1 MKISR
6 FFILVLFVSCSLFLV
21 SFANAQSVLPLTVA
35 PARQEITVNPGEG
48 SAVNVRFY
56 NFSEAPVSG
65 IVRIA
70 DFIVDNAQGSP
81 RIIEDINQ
89 VSPRFSAQT
98 WLTIPYDQITIAAND
113 KVSLQAKINVPIDA
127 HPGGRYVA
135 VYFEPITSI
144 PQSVGGKQEAGT
156 GVTSR
161 IASLIYIKVAGPI
174 SEKALIS
181 RFFTPGFFEYGPIK
195 VETQILNRGDYHIR
209 PHGVITMTNVFGIP
223 VDQTNLK
230 EENIFPDVVR
240 NYENDLGKKWLLGKY
255 KLNFTA
261 SYGEKGQVLEAF
273 TYVWVFPWRV
283 ALAVV
288 LTIIILVFII
298 SNLYK
303 NIVVKE
309 TNLEEE
315 VEKEKEEI
323 EKLKTQLRKRG

>member
-98 WLTIPYDQITIAAND
+98 WLTIPYDQISIAAND
-113 KVSLQAKINVPIDA
+113 KVSLQARINVPVDA

-135 VYFEPITSI
+135 VYFEPTTSI